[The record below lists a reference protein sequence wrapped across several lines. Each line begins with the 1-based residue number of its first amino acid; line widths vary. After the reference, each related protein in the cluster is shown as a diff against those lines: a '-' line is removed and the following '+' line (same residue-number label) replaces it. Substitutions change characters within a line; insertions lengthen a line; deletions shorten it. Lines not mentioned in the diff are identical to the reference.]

1 MMLLVERLLAGAMVV
16 PFALGLAS
24 APVDRKD
31 VVLTFTDPR
40 IVEAS
45 GLVASGDEFVTVN
58 DSGDDGRTFLVD
70 PAGDTVGVATWGE
83 ATDVEAVAPWRRGS
97 VLVGDIGDNNA
108 NRDFVSVLRV
118 PVGRGERA
126 VTADV
131 FELSYPGGARD
142 AEALLVHPV
151 THRVY
156 VVSKE
161 IFGGTMY
168 AAPRELRSGHTN
180 RLTPLG
186 PVIGIVTDGAFF
198 PDGLHLVLRDYGQ
211 AVVYAFPSLE
221 RVGEVPLPDQ
231 PQGEGIAVAADGSV
245 YVSTEGQF
253 TAVLRV
259 RLPDALRHV
268 VTPPAPTL
276 APTLAPTPTATPATP
291 APPAT
296 RSREGRE
303 LPETTSTDRPF
314 WPWFLTG
321 WLGLGVIV
329 ALVLALRRGKAG
341 GRSA

>member
-24 APVDRKD
+24 APADRKD
-31 VVLTFTDPR
+31 VVFTFADSR
-40 IVEAS
+40 IVESS
-45 GLVASGDEFVTVN
+45 GLVASGDDFVTVN
-58 DSGDDGRTFLVD
+58 DSGDDGRAFLVD
-70 PAGDTVGVATWGE
+70 RSGDTVGVATWGE

-97 VLVGDIGDNNA
+97 VLVGDIGDNGA
-108 NRDFVSVLRV
+108 ERDSVTLLRV
-118 PVGRGERA
+118 PIGRGERV
-126 VTADV
+126 VTPDS

-151 THRVY
+151 THQVY

-161 IFGGTMY
+161 VFGGTLY
-168 AAPRELRSGHTN
+168 AAPRELRSGRTN
-180 RLTPLG
+180 RLAPLG

-198 PDGLHLVLRDYGQ
+198 PDGRHLVLRDYGQ
-211 AVVYAFPSLE
+211 AVVYTFPSLE

-253 TAVLRV
+253 TSLLRV
-259 RLPDALRHV
+259 RLPEALRDL
-268 VTPPAPTL
+268 VTPPAPTPEP
-276 APTLAPTPTATPATP
+276 APTTTPAPTQTAT
-291 APPAT
+291 PPAT

-329 ALVLALRRGKAG
+329 ALVLALRRG
-341 GRSA
+341 RSA

>member
-24 APVDRKD
+24 APTDRKD
-31 VVLTFTDPR
+31 VVLTFTDQR
-40 IVEAS
+40 IVESS
-45 GLVASGDEFVTVN
+45 GLVASGDDFVTVN
-58 DSGDDGRTFLVD
+58 DSGDDGRAFLVD
-70 PAGDTVGVATWGE
+70 RSGDTVGVATWGE

-108 NRDFVSVLRV
+108 ERGSVSLLRV
-118 PVGRGERA
+118 PIGRGDREVA
-126 VTADV
+126 PDV

-151 THRVY
+151 THQVY

-161 IFGGTMY
+161 VFGGTLY
-168 AAPRELRSGHTN
+168 AAPRELRSGRTN
-180 RLTPLG
+180 RLTTLG

-198 PDGLHLVLRDYGQ
+198 PDGRHLVLRDYGQ
-211 AVVYAFPSLE
+211 AVVYTFPSLE

-253 TAVLRV
+253 TSVLRV
-259 RLPDALRHV
+259 RLPDALRDV
-268 VTPPAPTL
+268 VTPAPAPE
-276 APTLAPTPTATPATP
+276 PTPTATPTATP
-291 APPAT
+291 TPTQTATPPAT

-321 WLGLGVIV
+321 WLGLGVIG
-329 ALVLALRRGKAG
+329 ALLLALRRG
-341 GRSA
+341 RST

>member
-24 APVDRKD
+24 APADRKD
-31 VVLTFTDPR
+31 VVLTFTDQR
-40 IVEAS
+40 IVESS
-45 GLVASGDEFVTVN
+45 GLVASGDDFVTVN
-58 DSGDDGRTFLVD
+58 DSGDDGRAFLVD
-70 PAGDTVGVATWGE
+70 RSGDTVGVATWGE
-83 ATDVEAVAPWRRGS
+83 ATDVEAIAPWRRGS

-108 NRDFVSVLRV
+108 ARDSVSLLRV
-118 PVGRGERA
+118 PIGRGERS
-126 VTADV
+126 VTPDE

-151 THRVY
+151 THQAF

-161 IFGGTMY
+161 VFGGTLY
-168 AAPRELRSGHTN
+168 AAPRELRRGRTN

-198 PDGLHLVLRDYGQ
+198 PDGRHLVLRDYGQ

-253 TAVLRV
+253 TSVLRV
-259 RLPDALRHV
+259 RLPDALRDV
-268 VTPPAPTL
+268 VAPPAPT
-276 APTLAPTPTATPATP
+276 PSPTPMTTPTTTPTP

-303 LPETTSTDRPF
+303 LPETASTDRPV

-329 ALVLALRRGKAG
+329 ALLLALRRG
-341 GRSA
+341 RST